1 MKEYYIRLISYS
13 ILKYFSVIGS
23 MAAFMLSSIL
33 VEQNNSASDNIFLCV
48 ISYTLGLYCGDP
60 NSLIFFQRKF
70 RENIDNVN
78 NGYWIPRLALT
89 LIISAVSIF
98 FVEKLEVSHFLL
110 GSIFAYFLPQGRIS
124 NANKFQIVIFL
135 GGLIKITI
143 SIFIIVN
150 SRSAFS
156 NLPILICLATS
167 SNYLAS
173 IIYHLIYIK
182 NDIINNK
189 STNNINVLHEFL
201 ECCKSFS
208 ITLPIHF
215 YTSLGGFAYINIKG
229 EEGISLYFL
238 YDRIIRGL
246 GATVNVFQSKTM
258 DAISKISLKIET
270 IKISNLIKY
279 FIIYLAG
286 GFIIGILFVILGK
299 LIFNYIG
306 INSNIFDNNLIE
318 IIPVA
323 VSSMYISNLIGVQ
336 IFMVNNNYRIMFF
349 ASIIAIISFYI
360 SLLYSNNILL
370 MISVPEISIAVF
382 LFYCLK
388 FKLKH

>member
-1 MKEYYIRLISYS
+1 M
-13 ILKYFSVIGS
+13 KYFSVIGS
-23 MAAFMLSSIL
+23 MAVFMLSSIL
-33 VEQNNSASDNIFLCV
+33 VEQNNSTSDNIFLCV

-60 NSLIFFQRKF
+60 NTLIFFQRKF
-70 RENIDNVN
+70 RENIDNIN
-78 NGYWIPRLALT
+78 NGYWIPRLVLT
-89 LIISAVSIF
+89 LIIGAISII
-98 FVEKLEVSHFLL
+98 FVKKLEIIYFLL
-110 GSIFAYFLPQGRIS
+110 GSIFAYILPQGRVS
-124 NANKFQIVIFL
+124 NANKFQKVIFF
-135 GGLIKITI
+135 GGLIKITL
-143 SIFIIVN
+143 SILIIDK
-150 SRSAFS
+150 SKSLHS
-156 NLPILICLATS
+156 DLPIIICLATS

-173 IIYHLIYIK
+173 IIYHMFYIK
-182 NDIINNK
+182 NDIINKKYNGR
-189 STNNINVLHEFL
+189 INLLKEFL
-201 ECCKSFS
+201 ECSKSFS

-229 EEGISLYFL
+229 EEGISIYFL

-246 GATVNVFQSKTM
+246 GATVNVFQSRTM
-258 DAISKISLKIET
+258 DAISKISFKIET
-270 IKISNLIKY
+270 IKINKLIKY

-306 INSNIFDNNLIE
+306 LNSNIFDNNLIE
-318 IIPVA
+318 IIPIA

-360 SLLYSNNILL
+360 TLLYSNNMLL

>member
-1 MKEYYIRLISYS
+1 
-13 ILKYFSVIGS
+13 
-23 MAAFMLSSIL
+23 MLSSIL
-33 VEQNNSASDNIFLCV
+33 VEKNNSASDNIFLCV

-60 NSLIFFQRKF
+60 NTLIFFQRKF
-70 RENIDNVN
+70 RENIDNIN

-89 LIISAVSIF
+89 LIIGAVSII
-98 FVEKLEVSHFLL
+98 FVKKLEVVYFLL
-110 GSIFAYFLPQGRIS
+110 GSIFAYILPQGRVS
-124 NANKFQIVIFL
+124 NANKFQKVIFF
-135 GGLIKITI
+135 GGLIKII
-143 SIFIIVN
+143 MSILIIDN
-150 SRSAFS
+150 SRSLYS
-156 NLPILICLATS
+156 DLPVLICLATS

-173 IIYHLIYIK
+173 IIYHSFYIK
-182 NDIINNK
+182 NDIINKKDNRR
-189 STNNINVLHEFL
+189 INLLKEFL

-258 DAISKISLKIET
+258 DAISKISVKFEAVKI
-270 IKISNLIKY
+270 NQLIKY
-279 FIIYLAG
+279 FMIYLAG
-286 GFIIGILFVILGK
+286 GFIIGILFTILGK

-306 INSNIFDNNLIE
+306 LNSNIFDNNFIE
-318 IIPVA
+318 IIPIA

-349 ASIIAIISFYI
+349 ASIIAILSFYI
-360 SLLYSNNILL
+360 TLIYSNNILL
-370 MISVPEISIAVF
+370 MVSVPEISIAVF

-388 FKLKH
+388 FNLKY

>member
-1 MKEYYIRLISYS
+1 
-13 ILKYFSVIGS
+13 